1 MYVCKCFIQ
10 IRRVSDWSR
19 SIERLL
25 SHMRKARLQLE
36 QASIINDKFT
46 FVASF
51 PATFSNRV
59 TLKTD
64 QLVQLNIVIPLLN
77 LPHYRLSHYKLM
89 YVHVLSVGMKVWLT
103 CWPYAINCLVTR
115 IIKAGPSYPYN
126 QYKCNQHASLFK
138 NKRSKI
144 KIYFI
149 VCLIFRKQ
157 INTRLVWVSIPLF
170 AFWS

>member
-10 IRRVSDWSR
+10 IRMVWDWSR

-25 SHMRKARLQLE
+25 SHMRKARLQLQ
-36 QASIINDKFT
+36 QASIKNDKFT

-77 LPHYRLSHYKLM
+77 LPHYRRSHYKLM

-103 CWPYAINCLVTR
+103 IWPHAVNCLVTR
-115 IIKAGPSYPYN
+115 IIKACPFYPYN
-126 QYKCNQHASLFK
+126 QYKYNQHASLFK
-138 NKRSKI
+138 NKCSQI

-157 INTRLVWVSIPLF
+157 MNTQLVWLAIPLF
-170 AFWS
+170 AYWS